1 MQARSSLLLAGL
13 TILAGCTPVFPD
25 LLTFDVNGGSTV
37 IVGTNCADP
46 CPGDD
51 VPVSLTLEEHI
62 AVDTDAAVDL
72 TQYKVELA
80 IEGDETEIDYYA
92 DLLTVEV
99 SSIEPAAFTVNLA
112 AASQRTMVD
121 NITGGESANGT
132 ATLTFAGYTPSNEEI
147 EVTVEVPVLFG
158 RYDSDEVSQ

>member
-1 MQARSSLLLAGL
+1 MQARPSLLLAGMGL
-13 TILAGCTPVFPD
+13 LAGCTPVFPD

-37 IVGTNCADP
+37 IIGTNCADP

-51 VPVSLTLEEHI
+51 VPVDLTLEEHI
-62 AVDTDAAVDL
+62 AVDVDAAVEL
-72 TQYKVELA
+72 AQYKVQLG

-92 DLLTVEV
+92 DLLQVQV
-99 SSIEPAAFTVNLA
+99 SSVEPAAFTVNLA
-112 AASQRTMVD
+112 AYSQRTLID
-121 NITGGESANGT
+121 NLTGGESANGT
-132 ATLTFAGYTPSNEEI
+132 ATLTFAGYTPTNEAL